1 MDNMVIVTGG
11 AGFIGSHLCKRLADE
26 GYFVVSVD
34 NYFTGSPDNH
44 HVNDNIVYLTDNA
57 KDIGENFQ
65 LKEYLTEY
73 NLQYIFH
80 LGEYSRVEQSFDDFD
95 IVCEYN
101 SALPNICQ
109 FAKKYE
115 AKLIYSGSSTKFA
128 DEGIISPYALTK
140 AQNTEFLKYYAEWFG
155 IDYAITYFYNVYGP
169 GEIQDGPY
177 STVVAKFLRKTKNG
191 EPLTITAPGTQ
202 ERNFTHIHDIVEGLV
217 LVAKNGHGDEY
228 GIGNDT
234 AYSIFDLACMM
245 SDDIII
251 DQEKRGNRSGA
262 RVCNQKLKSLGWV
275 CKHNLSNYI
284 NEQLGVTKGLI
295 FDDESII
302 ID

>member
-11 AGFIGSHLCKRLADE
+11 AGFIGSHLCKRMADE
-26 GYFVVSVD
+26 GYFVVSID
-34 NYFTGSPDNH
+34 NYFTGSSCNH
-44 HVNDNIVYLTDNA
+44 HKNSNIVYLIDSA
-57 KDIGENFQ
+57 KNIDEN
-65 LKEYLTEY
+65 LRLEEYLEKY

-101 SALPNICQ
+101 SALPSVCQ
-109 FAKKYE
+109 FAKKYD

-140 AQNTEFLKYYAEWFG
+140 AQNTEFLKHYAEWFG

-169 GEIQDGPY
+169 GEIQSGQY
-177 STVVAKFLRKTKNG
+177 STVVAKFLNKTKNG

-202 ERNFTHIHDIVEGLV
+202 ERNFTHVYDIVNGLQV
-217 LVAKNGHGDEY
+217 VAEKGYGDEY

-234 AYSIFDLACMM
+234 PYTIFELAFMM
-245 SDDIII
+245 SDDIIVE
-251 DQEKRGNRSGA
+251 QEKRGNRLSA
-262 RVCNQKLKSLGWV
+262 RVCNEKMKELGWS
-275 CKHNLSNYI
+275 CKHNLSDYVDA
-284 NEQLGVTKGLI
+284 ELGRTNGLI
-295 FDDESII
+295 FDAE
-302 ID
+302 

>member
-26 GYFVVSVD
+26 GYFVVSID
-34 NYFTGSPDNH
+34 NYFTGSPQNQHMRDD
-44 HVNDNIVYLTDNA
+44 VVYLNDHA
-57 KDIGENFQ
+57 KNINKNETLQ
-65 LKEYLTEY
+65 TYLELY
-73 NLQYIFH
+73 DVKYVFH

-95 IVCEYN
+95 LVCDYN
-101 SALPNICQ
+101 NALPNICQ
-109 FAKKYE
+109 FAKKYD

-140 AQNTEFLKYYAEWFG
+140 AQNTEFLKHYAEWFG

-191 EPLTITAPGTQ
+191 EALTITAPGTQ
-202 ERNFTHIHDIVEGLV
+202 ERNFTHIYDIIDGLM
-217 LVAKNGHGDEY
+217 LVAKKGHGDEY

-234 AYSIFDLACMM
+234 AYTIFDLACMM
-245 SDDIII
+245 SDDIIV
-251 DQEKRGNRSGA
+251 DQEKRGNRSSA
-262 RVCNQKLKSLGWV
+262 RVCNHKVKNLGWT
-275 CKHNLSNYI
+275 CRHNLYDYVDV
-284 NEQLGVTKGLI
+284 ELGRTKGLI